1 MSKNY
6 LLAKIE
12 IPLELD
18 EEGEIKLMEKYMK
31 LEIEETD
38 KELKEYKEM
47 PGFEAIIELFKSMK
61 SDVKDDKIEKEE
73 KAEEKEE
80 EKAEAEL
87 EEKEI
92 ILTVNPNEIKKRI
105 RGGYQHTFKN
115 RKSLHNKTCNHQ
127 KVKISLVEQDAG
139 EF

>member
-1 MSKNY
+1 MPKNY

-18 EEGEIKLMEKYMK
+18 EKGEIKLMEKYMK

-38 KELKEYKEM
+38 KELQEHKEM
-47 PGFEAIIELFKSMK
+47 PGFEAILKLFKSMK
-61 SDVKDDKIEKEE
+61 SGVKEDEIEKEE
-73 KAEEKEE
+73 NT
-80 EKAEAEL
+80 
-87 EEKEI
+87 EI
-92 ILTVNPNEIKKRI
+92 ILTVNASEIKKRVK
-105 RGGYQHTFKN
+105 GGYQHTFKN

-127 KVKISLVEQDAG
+127 KVKISLVEQDAD

>member
-18 EEGEIKLMEKYMK
+18 EKGEIKLMEKYMK

-38 KELKEYKEM
+38 KELQEHKEM
-47 PGFEAIIELFKSMK
+47 PGFEAILELFKSMK
-61 SDVKDDKIEKEE
+61 
-73 KAEEKEE
+73 
-80 EKAEAEL
+80 
-87 EEKEI
+87 I
-92 ILTVNPNEIKKRI
+92 ILTVNPNEIKKRVK
-105 RGGYQHTFKN
+105 GGYQHTFKN

-127 KVKISLVEQDAG
+127 KVKISLVEQGAD

>member
-12 IPLELD
+12 IPLELN

-38 KELKEYKEM
+38 KELKEHKEM

-61 SDVKDDKIEKEE
+61 SDVKDDEIEKEE
-73 KAEEKEE
+73 KEEEEEKEE
-80 EKAEAEL
+80 NT
-87 EEKEI
+87 EI